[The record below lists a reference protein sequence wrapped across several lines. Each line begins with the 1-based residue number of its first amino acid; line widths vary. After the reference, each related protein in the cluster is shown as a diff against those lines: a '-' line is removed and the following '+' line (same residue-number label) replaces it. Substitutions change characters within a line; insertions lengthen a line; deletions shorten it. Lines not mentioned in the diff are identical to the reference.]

1 MTTIYLTRHG
11 QTEWNKAQI
20 MQGWQNSPLTH
31 LGNKQAYKLGERL
44 KSILFDAIFSS
55 DSDRAFH
62 TAKIITQN
70 QNQNQNQK
78 QNQVQEINKLTAL
91 REINLG
97 EWEGKSISE
106 FEQSNPIEYQNFWKS
121 PHLYT
126 SSTGE
131 NFFDVKERVI
141 PAIEKIIHQHSQE
154 CVLIVAHT
162 VVVKIILAYFDD
174 EPIQK
179 LWNSPFIHPTSLS
192 IIHTNNHTKK
202 ISFYGDTSHYNE

>member
-11 QTEWNKAQI
+11 QTEWNKADI

-31 LGNKQAYKLGERL
+31 LGKKQVCQLGERL
-44 KSILFDAIFSS
+44 KSIFFDAIFTS

-62 TAKIITQN
+62 TAEIITQN
-70 QNQNQNQK
+70 RK
-78 QNQVQEINKLTAL
+78 QEINRIAAL

-97 EWEGKSISE
+97 EWEGRSISE
-106 FEQSNPIEYQNFWKS
+106 FKQSNPIEYQNFWKS

-141 PAIEKIIHQHSQE
+141 PAIEKIIHQYPQE
-154 CVLIVAHT
+154 CVLIVVHT
-162 VVVKIILAYFDD
+162 VVVKIILAYFDNV
-174 EPIQK
+174 PIQK
-179 LWNSPFIHPTSLS
+179 LWNLPFIHPTSLS
-192 IIHTNNHTKK
+192 IIQTHNHTKK
-202 ISFYGDTSHYNE
+202 IFLYGDTSHYDEISEV